1 MPTPKRDIKDSV
13 FTFLFSDLEYT
24 KQLYLSLHPEDTTV
38 QTDDIK
44 LVTLEN
50 ILAIGQYND
59 LGFQVRDKLILMVE
73 AQSTFSPNIPL
84 RMLMYL
90 AKTYNEYVEEHS
102 LSIYSSTKVM
112 IPRPELYVVYT
123 GEHKTP
129 TTLKLSDMYEGAAG
143 VEVEVQ
149 VLQDGQPGDILS
161 QYVDFCQVS
170 NEQVSQYGRT
180 EEALENT
187 IDICQ
192 DRGILAPFLRS
203 RRKEVVDIM
212 TRLFNQEKVWEIELE
227 AYGRGKREEGR
238 KEGLAEGRNEGRLE
252 ERAETLRR
260 LLQKFSIL
268 EVSQIM
274 GIPQSEIERL
284 TKI

>member
-1 MPTPKRDIKDSV
+1 MIDMPMPKRDIKDSV

-24 KQLYLSLHPEDTTV
+24 KQLYLSLHPEDTEIR
-38 QTDDIK
+38 DEDFK

-59 LGFQVRDKLILMVE
+59 LGFQVRDKLILLVE

-90 AKTYNEYVEEHS
+90 AKTYNEYIEEHQLS
-102 LSIYSSTKVM
+102 LYREKKVS
-112 IPRPELYVVYT
+112 IPRPELYVIYT
-123 GEHKTP
+123 GEKEAP
-129 TTLKLSDMYEGAAG
+129 DILRLSDMYEGSGSADLT
-143 VEVEVQ
+143 VR
-149 VLQDGQPGDILS
+149 VLRDGQPGDILS
-161 QYVDFCQVS
+161 QYVDFCQVA
-170 NEQVSQYGRT
+170 NEQVSLYGRT
-180 EEALENT
+180 DEALMST
-187 IDICQ
+187 IQLCLEQ
-192 DRGILAPFLRS
+192 GILVPFLDS
-203 RRKEVVDIM
+203 RKKEVVDIM
-212 TRLFNQEKVWEIELE
+212 TRLFSQEKAWEMELAANARENRE
-227 AYGRGKREEGR
+227 AGRVEGR
-238 KEGLAEGRNEGRLE
+238 VEGRME
-252 ERAETLRR
+252 AQADMLRR

>member
-1 MPTPKRDIKDSV
+1 MIDMSTPKRDIKDSV
-13 FTFLFSDLEYT
+13 FTFLFSEPEYT

-90 AKTYNEYVEEHS
+90 AKTYSEYLEEHS
-102 LSIYSSTKVM
+102 LSLYRSTKVT

-161 QYVDFCQVS
+161 QYVDFCQIS
-170 NEQVSQYGRT
+170 SEQVAQYLSLIHIS
-180 EEALENT
+180 E
-187 IDICQ
+187 
-192 DRGILAPFLRS
+192 P
-203 RRKEVVDIM
+203 
-212 TRLFNQEKVWEIELE
+212 TR
-227 AYGRGKREEGR
+227 
-238 KEGLAEGRNEGRLE
+238 
-252 ERAETLRR
+252 
-260 LLQKFSIL
+260 
-268 EVSQIM
+268 
-274 GIPQSEIERL
+274 P
-284 TKI
+284 

>member
-1 MPTPKRDIKDSV
+1 MPEPKRDIKDSV
-13 FTFLFSDLEYT
+13 FTFLFSDIEYT
-24 KQLYLSLHPEDTTV
+24 KQLYLSLHPEDT
-38 QTDDIK
+38 DIRDEDFR

-192 DRGILAPFLRS
+192 DRGILAPFLSS

>member
-1 MPTPKRDIKDSV
+1 MIDMSTPKRDIKDSV
-13 FTFLFSDLEYT
+13 FTFLFSEPEYT

-90 AKTYNEYVEEHS
+90 AKTYSEYLEEHS
-102 LSIYSSTKVM
+102 LSLYRSTKVT

-161 QYVDFCQVS
+161 QYVDFCQIS
-170 NEQVSQYGRT
+170 SEQVAQYGRT
-180 EEALENT
+180 EEALTNT
-187 IDICQ
+187 IKICRE
-192 DRGILAPFLRS
+192 RGILVPFLSS
-203 RRKEVVDIM
+203 RKKEVLDIM
-212 TRLFNQEKVWEIELE
+212 TRLFDQEKVWEMEL
-227 AYGRGKREEGR
+227 AASAREEREKGR
-238 KEGLAEGRNEGRLE
+238 VA
-252 ERAETLRR
+252 ERAEMLRR

-284 TKI
+284 TKF

>member
-1 MPTPKRDIKDSV
+1 MSTPKRDIKDSV
-13 FTFLFSDLEYT
+13 FTFLFSEPEYT

-59 LGFQVRDKLILMVE
+59 LGFQVRDKLILLVE

-90 AKTYNEYVEEHS
+90 AKTYNEYIEEHQLS
-102 LSIYSSTKVM
+102 LYREKKVS
-112 IPRPELYVVYT
+112 IPRPELYVIYT
-123 GEHKTP
+123 GEKEAP
-129 TTLKLSDMYEGAAG
+129 DILRLSDMYEGSGSADLT
-143 VEVEVQ
+143 VR
-149 VLQDGQPGDILS
+149 VLRDGQPGDILS
-161 QYVDFCQVS
+161 QYVDFCQVA
-170 NEQVSQYGRT
+170 NEQVSLYGRT
-180 EEALENT
+180 DEALMST
-187 IDICQ
+187 IQLCLEQ
-192 DRGILAPFLRS
+192 GILVPFLDS
-203 RRKEVVDIM
+203 RKKEVVDIM
-212 TRLFNQEKVWEIELE
+212 TRLFSQEKAWEMELAANARENRE
-227 AYGRGKREEGR
+227 AGRVEGR
-238 KEGLAEGRNEGRLE
+238 VEGRME
-252 ERAETLRR
+252 AQADMLRR

>member
-1 MPTPKRDIKDSV
+1 MIDMPMPKRDIKDSV

-24 KQLYLSLHPEDTTV
+24 KQLYLSLHPEDT
-38 QTDDIK
+38 DIRDEDFR

-59 LGFQVRDKLILMVE
+59 LGFQVRDKLILLVE

-90 AKTYNEYVEEHS
+90 AKTYNEYIEEHQLS
-102 LSIYSSTKVM
+102 LYREKKVS
-112 IPRPELYVVYT
+112 IPRPELYVIYT
-123 GEHKTP
+123 GEKEAP
-129 TTLKLSDMYEGAAG
+129 DILRLSDMYEGSGSADLT
-143 VEVEVQ
+143 VR
-149 VLQDGQPGDILS
+149 VLRDGQPGDILS
-161 QYVDFCQVS
+161 QYVDFCQVA
-170 NEQVSQYGRT
+170 NEQVSLYGRT
-180 EEALENT
+180 DEALMST
-187 IDICQ
+187 IQLCLEQ
-192 DRGILAPFLRS
+192 GILVPFLDS
-203 RRKEVVDIM
+203 RKKEVVDIM
-212 TRLFNQEKVWEIELE
+212 TRLFSQEKAWEMELAANARENRE
-227 AYGRGKREEGR
+227 AGRVEGR
-238 KEGLAEGRNEGRLE
+238 VEGRME
-252 ERAETLRR
+252 AQADMLRR